1 MLWLLAR
8 HGVAKLEPAPSRRH
22 PDALGRERYPPIG
35 DSVAIRYCGAAC
47 AADAERSAVAPA
59 DDCLSARPD

>member
-8 HGVAKLEPAPSRRH
+8 HGIEKLEPAPSRRH
-22 PDALGRERYPPIG
+22 PDALGRERYPPIREP
-35 DSVAIRYCGAAC
+35 VAIRYCGSAC

-59 DDCLSARPD
+59 DERLSPRPD